1 MLPPIAS
8 LQISLLKG
16 NLKGFVNRRTSKMSR
31 TGWFWWTLPP
41 LVVVIGEESINETK
55 GSNYGSKQEHLCVES
70 QPCKINPNLLSII
83 FPIKEKGFRVFW
95 DWMDTPDASWLL
107 TWRGQGAAPWRSRRT
122 WPSVC
127 RDCIFRFHS
136 WGPVIV
142 SSIWTARTQETRF
155 TTPYMALEWKFILLL
170 QSAEQDVF
178 AGQVM
183 ADSKIQKRFS
193 RWRSHRAE
201 GRQRCRCRCSVTV

>member
-16 NLKGFVNRRTSKMSR
+16 NLKGFVNRRTSKMSG

-41 LVVVIGEESINETK
+41 LVVVIGEESINETN
-55 GSNYGSKQEHLCVES
+55 GSNYRSKQEHLCVES
-70 QPCKINPNLLSII
+70 QPCEINPNLLSII
-83 FPIKEKGFRVFW
+83 FPIEEKGFKPFCDR
-95 DWMDTPDASWLL
+95 MDTPDASWLL
-107 TWRGQGAAPWRSRRT
+107 TWQGRGAAPWRNRRT

-142 SSIWTARTQETRF
+142 SSIWTARTQETTRF
-155 TTPYMALEWKFILLL
+155 TTPNMVLEWKFFLLL

-183 ADSKIQKRFS
+183 ADSKIQKKVQQMTLTS
-193 RWRSHRAE
+193 
-201 GRQRCRCRCSVTV
+201 CSGKAVV